1 MQTDARG
8 EAIIEADGQLE
19 AVTRELSSERGP
31 GGAGPGGI
39 GDPSDVAADDGELA
53 VTLRL
58 AQVHAVGVE
67 QLWQALTS
75 PDRLA
80 QWLHPVSGE
89 LREGGRFEVEAA
101 ASGIVEA
108 CRPPRSPQDSGELQ
122 VTWEFG
128 EDISRVTVRCEPV
141 EQAEATAAARLVLE
155 HHDRCPETFWRE
167 YGPGAAGV
175 GWDLTLLGLAHHLR
189 AGRSRP
195 VEESAWVTTP
205 EAREFIAGASI
216 RWAAASVAAG
226 TEEGQARA
234 AEARATAFY
243 TEPQP
248 GE

>member
-1 MQTDARG
+1 MQTDGRT
-8 EAIIEADGQLE
+8 ETIIEAEGQLD
-19 AVTRELSSERGP
+19 AVSRELSVERTR
-31 GGAGPGGI
+31 GGADSDAAPG
-39 GDPSDVAADDGELA
+39 ADDGELA

-58 AQVHAVGVE
+58 IQGHPVGVE
-67 QLWQALTS
+67 ELWQALTS
-75 PDRLA
+75 PERLA
-80 QWLHPVSGE
+80 QWLHPVAGE
-89 LREGGRFEVEAA
+89 LREGGRFEVEGA
-101 ASGIVEA
+101 ASGVVES
-108 CRPPRSPQDSGELQ
+108 CRPPRSPEERGMLQ

-128 EDISRVTVRCEPV
+128 EDVSRVVARCDPV
-141 EQAEATAAARLVLE
+141 EEAGATAGARLILE
-155 HHDRCPETFWRE
+155 HHDRCPESFWRE

-205 EAREFIAGASI
+205 EAREFIAGTSI

-226 TEEGQARA
+226 TEEEQARA